1 MGTSNFNSK
10 RMNTTSSFLNIK
22 YPIIQAPM
30 LGFTSPEMVA
40 AVCNAG
46 AIGTLP
52 LGRLPIDICEELILR
67 TKELTDFPFIVN
79 LFLHP
84 FVSIDKDEI
93 NQMQTVLK
101 ELSST
106 IGYEY
111 DYRDHIA
118 QPSYSEIL
126 ALVLQHNI
134 KHIAFTFGCFT
145 DEEISILHQKGV
157 NLIGTATTLDEA
169 VYLEQKKIDAI
180 VLQGI
185 EAGGHRGSF
194 LSDDAN
200 LNLPLD
206 ELFRQVKNVGIKSAL
221 IVAGGLYNGE
231 IGNSYLEAGA
241 QYISYGSYFITAEES
256 LAMPYQ
262 KELLNKGEPV
272 KTVLTKAF
280 SGKWAR
286 GIVNDFMLL
295 MDNND
300 VSIPK
305 FPIQNILTENLR
317 KFAKR
322 KNIYNFSSLWCGIN
336 AHHSRVNTTRF
347 LINNLIKE
355 IYE

>member
-1 MGTSNFNSK
+1 MEQ
-10 RMNTTSSFLNIK
+10 TSSIFNIK

-30 LGFTSPEMVA
+30 LGVTSPEMVA

-46 AIGTLP
+46 AIGTLS
-52 LGRLPIDICEELILR
+52 LGRLPIAICEELILK
-67 TKELTDFPFIVN
+67 TKSLTNCPFIVN

-84 FVSIDKDEI
+84 IVTINKDEMDA
-93 NQMQTVLK
+93 MQDVLS
-101 ELSST
+101 ELCST
-106 IGYEY
+106 IGYAY
-111 DYRDHIA
+111 DYRDNVE
-118 QPSYSEIL
+118 QPSYSELL
-126 ALVLQHNI
+126 ALVLKHNI

-145 DEEISILHQKGV
+145 EEEIFMLHQKGV

-194 LSDDAN
+194 LSDDIH
-200 LNLPLD
+200 LNLSLND
-206 ELFRQVKNVGIKSAL
+206 LFLQVKEAGIKSKL
-221 IVAGGLYNGE
+221 IVAGGLYNGDV
-231 IGNSYLEAGA
+231 GAAYLKAGA
-241 QYISYGSYFITAEES
+241 DFISYGSYFITAEES
-256 LAMPYQ
+256 LALSYQ
-262 KELLNKGEPV
+262 KELLSQGQPV

-286 GIVNDFMLL
+286 GIANDFVIL
-295 MDNND
+295 MGKSK
-300 VSIPK
+300 VSVPN
-305 FPIQNILTENLR
+305 FPIQNVLTENVR

-336 AHHSRVNTTRF
+336 AHHSKVNKTSF

>member
-1 MGTSNFNSK
+1 MEQI
-10 RMNTTSSFLNIK
+10 SSMFNIK

-30 LGFTSPEMVA
+30 LGVTSPEMVA

-52 LGRLPIDICEELILR
+52 LGRLPIAICEELILK
-67 TKELTDFPFIVN
+67 TKSLTNCPFIVN

-84 FVSIDKDEI
+84 IVTINKDEMDT
-93 NQMQTVLK
+93 MQEVLS

-106 IGYEY
+106 IGYVY
-111 DYRDHIA
+111 DFRDDVE
-118 QPSYSEIL
+118 QPGYSELL
-126 ALVLQHNI
+126 ALVLKYDI

-145 DEEISILHQKGV
+145 EEEISMLHQKGV

-194 LSDDAN
+194 LSDDIH
-200 LNLPLD
+200 LNLPLND
-206 ELFRQVKNVGIKSAL
+206 LFLKVKEAGVKSEL

-231 IGNSYLEAGA
+231 VGAAYLKVGA
-241 QYISYGSYFITAEES
+241 KYISYGSYFITADES
-256 LAMPYQ
+256 LALPYQ
-262 KELLNKGEPV
+262 KEVLSQGKPV

-286 GIVNDFMLL
+286 GIVNDFVLL
-295 MDNND
+295 IGNTN
-300 VSIPK
+300 VSVPN
-305 FPIQNILTENLR
+305 FPIQNVLTENVR

-336 AHHSRVNTTRF
+336 AHHSKINKTSF

-355 IYE
+355 IHE

>member
-1 MGTSNFNSK
+1 MDSIPSI
-10 RMNTTSSFLNIK
+10 LNIK

-30 LGFTSPEMVA
+30 LGVTSPEMVA

-52 LGRLPIDICEELILR
+52 LGRLPIDTCEELILK
-67 TKELTDFPFIVN
+67 TKELTNSPFIVN

-84 FVSIDKDEI
+84 IVPIDKYQIDK
-93 NQMQTVLK
+93 MQSVLK
-101 ELSST
+101 NITAT

-111 DYRDHIA
+111 DYRDNIA
-118 QPSYSEIL
+118 QPSYTEIL
-126 ALVLQHNI
+126 SLLLKHNI
-134 KHIAFTFGCFT
+134 KNIAFTFGCFT

-169 VYLEQKKIDAI
+169 VYLEQKKIDII

-194 LSDDAN
+194 LSQEVN
-200 LNLPLD
+200 LNLPLE
-206 ELFRQVKNVGIKSAL
+206 ELFLQVKNAGIKTPL
-221 IVAGGLYNGE
+221 IVTGGLYNGKM
-231 IGNSYLEAGA
+231 GKAYLEAGVA
-241 QYISYGSYFITAEES
+241 YISYGSYFIASDES
-256 LAMPYQ
+256 LAIPYQ

-272 KTVLTKAF
+272 KTVLTKVF
-280 SGKWAR
+280 SGKYAR
-286 GIVNDFMLL
+286 GIINDFILL
-295 MDNND
+295 LDN
-300 VSIPK
+300 PK
-305 FPIQNILTENLR
+305 YSMPNFPIQNILTENVR

-322 KNIYNFSSLWCGIN
+322 KNIYNFSSLWCGVN
-336 AHHSRVNTTRF
+336 AHHARIETTSF